1 MQFLDIMLIV
11 GLVLIVLVAALF
23 FLNRFA
29 SKKMGEHQS
38 LIDQNKML
46 TSLFVIE
53 KRRAKPEDS
62 RLPKAAL
69 DQMPK
74 LAKMQKLNV
83 ITAKVGPQILTL
95 ICDKAIYEVIPVK
108 KTVKAELAGMYIV
121 ELKGIKTKK
130 QLKTEAKKSK

>member
-1 MQFLDIMLIV
+1 MQFLDIVLIV
-11 GLVLIVLVAALF
+11 GLVLAALVAGLY

-29 SKKMGEHQS
+29 NKKMGEQQS

-69 DQMPK
+69 EQMPK

-83 ITAKVGPQILTL
+83 VTAKIGPQIVNL
-95 ICDKAIYEVIPVK
+95 ICDKAIFEVVPVK

-130 QLKTEAKKSK
+130 QLKAEAKKSK